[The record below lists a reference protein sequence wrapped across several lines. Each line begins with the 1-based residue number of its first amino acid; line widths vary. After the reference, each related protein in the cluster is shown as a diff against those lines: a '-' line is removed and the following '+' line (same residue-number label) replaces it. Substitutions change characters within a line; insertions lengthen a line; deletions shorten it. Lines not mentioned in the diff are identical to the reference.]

1 MLAQDSQAVTFD
13 GQDDLWE
20 LLGTAAA
27 NGRSGWVQIESTRE
41 VLTLIERYVAVDL
54 HWQPGLA

>member
-1 MLAQDSQAVTFD
+1 LP
-13 GQDDLWE
+13 
-20 LLGTAAA
+20 GTAAA
-27 NGRSGWVQIESTRE
+27 SGRSGWVQIESTRE